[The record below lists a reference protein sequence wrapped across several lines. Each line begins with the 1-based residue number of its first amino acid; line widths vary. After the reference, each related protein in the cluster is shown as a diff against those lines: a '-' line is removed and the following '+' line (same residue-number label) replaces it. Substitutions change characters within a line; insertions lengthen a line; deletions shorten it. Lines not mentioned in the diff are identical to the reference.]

1 MGQTE
6 LHNEAETA
14 PPFNQME
21 DSPMKFL
28 KAACALLLALVPAVV
43 FGQAYPSKAIRV
55 VVPFAPGGTSDI
67 IGRTLGQR
75 LSEAWK
81 QPVIMDNRAGV
92 AGSLGAQIA
101 AKSPPDGYTLIVGNV
116 GPIAV
121 NNQIYTSVTY
131 DPVRD
136 FTPITLAVT
145 APQLV
150 VVHPSVPAKSFKE
163 FTALVRKHKGKIT
176 YGSSGPGS
184 ISHLSAELFSRM
196 TKTEMLHVP
205 FKASAFITTGIV
217 GGEIDAVFS
226 DMAVVLPHVQANR
239 LRALA
244 VTGAKPTPLVPG
256 VPTVADSGLPGFE
269 MTSWWGMFGPAGI
282 PQPIVNQ
289 LNTELVRILRTAEVQ
304 KTFATLG
311 VDAATST
318 PEQLGAFVKTEVAKY
333 AKLIQ
338 AIGIP
343 KQ

>member
-1 MGQTE
+1 
-6 LHNEAETA
+6 
-14 PPFNQME
+14 
-21 DSPMKFL
+21 MKPL
-28 KAACALLLALVPAVV
+28 LTGAVLAALLAPALAA
-43 FGQAYPSKAIRV
+43 GQAYPSKTIRV

-75 LSEAWK
+75 LSDAWK
-81 QPVIMDNRAGV
+81 QPVVMDNRAGV
-92 AGSLGAQIA
+92 AGSLGANIVV
-101 AKSPPDGYTLIVGNV
+101 KSPPDGYTLFVGNV

-121 NNQIYTSVTY
+121 NNQIYNAVTY
-131 DPVRD
+131 DPVKD

-150 VVHPSVPAKSFKE
+150 VVHPSVPAKSMKDFQ
-163 FTALVRKHKGKIT
+163 ALVKRLPGKIT

-184 ISHLSAELFSRM
+184 ISHLSAELYKQM
-196 TKTEMLHVP
+196 TKTDMLHVP
-205 FKASAFITTGIV
+205 FKASAFITTALV

-244 VTGAKPTPLVPG
+244 VTGPKQTPLVPG
-256 VPTVADSGLPGFE
+256 VPTVSESGVTGFN
-269 MTSWWGMFGPAGI
+269 MTSWWGIFGPGGM
-282 PQPIVNQ
+282 PQPIVTQ
-289 LNTELVRILRTAEVQ
+289 LNTELTRILRTAEVQ
-304 KTFATLG
+304 KTFAVLG

-318 PEQLGAFVKTEVAKY
+318 PEELGAMVKTEVGKY

-338 AIGIP
+338 QIGIP

>member
-1 MGQTE
+1 MRI
-6 LHNEAETA
+6 L
-14 PPFNQME
+14 
-21 DSPMKFL
+21 
-28 KAACALLLALVPAVV
+28 AAGFALACALVPATVL
-43 FGQAYPSKAIRV
+43 GQAYPSKAIRV

-67 IGRTLGQR
+67 IGRTLGLR

-92 AGSLGAQIA
+92 AGSLGASIA
-101 AKSPPDGYTLIVGNV
+101 AKSPPDGYTLLVGNV

-145 APQLV
+145 APQIV
-150 VVHPSVPAKSFKE
+150 VVHPSVPAKTLKE
-163 FTALVRKHKGKIT
+163 FTSLVRRHNGKIT

-184 ISHLSAELFSRM
+184 ISHLSAELFKRM
-196 TKTEMLHVP
+196 TKTDMLHVP
-205 FKASAFITTGIV
+205 FKASAFITTALL
-217 GGEIDAVFS
+217 GGEIDVVFS
-226 DMAVVLPHVQANR
+226 DMAVVLPHVQGGR

-244 VTGAKPTPLVPG
+244 VTGPKPTPLVPG
-256 VPTVADSGLPGFE
+256 VPTVAESGVPGFE
-269 MTSWWGMFGPAGI
+269 MTSWWGIFGPGGV
-282 PQPIVNQ
+282 PQPIVTR
-289 LNTELVRILRTAEVQ
+289 LNTELTRILRTPEVH
-304 KTFATLG
+304 KIFATLG

-318 PEQLGAFVKTEVAKY
+318 PEQLSAMIKVEVAKY

-338 AIGIP
+338 EIGIP